1 MAIQVINI
9 GTSANKGDGEPLR
22 TAFDKINDNFSELS
36 LKVTNLE
43 TGGVTVTTGDVK
55 GSVFGDDSTLLVD
68 GVNSKIPS
76 ANLSGALP
84 AIDGSALTGI
94 TTTETDPVVGAIT
107 GIVKADGSGNISAA
121 VAGTDYL
128 TTVAFSDLTGKP
140 TTVAGYGITDALT
153 SVPAQSFASLTGK
166 PTTIAGYGI
175 TDAFDGAFGSLSG
188 TPTTVAGYGI
198 TDAAPIDSPQFT
210 TKIST
215 PRLDLST
222 DSFMSVGNV
231 GSLNEENISFRT
243 IDSTDVLHMSR
254 QGTTLGGAGSGSN
267 FIYHDDGTFRIGR
280 IRPDVFNNSGKR
292 PKLEISSKWQRN
304 SSSKVFVPYT
314 TGDSEIDIISDTINL
329 NGLISSLTATS
340 GTIGSIQF
348 IDNNINST
356 DSTQLSIQTP
366 TSFTNAG
373 APGVTID
380 GNITF
385 EATGAITGPTVD
397 IYGIGN
403 GQVKIGNT
411 GSSINPVKLGN
422 ANTDV
427 SVEGDLTVDD
437 EAKFQRG
444 VQHKYSTIDS
454 ATGVTT
460 HDCNNGQFFRHT
472 NIQGDITVNLTNL
485 NLNNGYSTEIVLFIE
500 QGVSA
505 RNVIALQIAGQAQT
519 FHVQSGQNV
528 NSNTKDTILIKLW
541 RTGTGSTDYI
551 AMREIYNH

>member
-1 MAIQVINI
+1 MAIKVINI
-9 GTSANKGDGEPLR
+9 GTSPNKGDGEPLR

-43 TGGVTVTTGDVK
+43 TGGVTVTTGDIK

-68 GVNSKIPS
+68 GVNSTIPS

-84 AIDGSALTGI
+84 AIDGSALTGLFS
-94 TTTETDPVVGAIT
+94 GAY
-107 GIVKADGSGNISAA
+107 A
-121 VAGTDYL
+121 
-128 TTVAFSDLTGKP
+128 DLTGKP
-140 TTVAGYGITDALT
+140 TLFSGAYGDLTGSPTNVSTFTNDSGYLT
-153 SVPAQSFASLTGK
+153 SVPAQTFVSLTDSPANFTGQAGK
-166 PTTIAGYGI
+166 FVKVNAGENALEFDTVAGGGI
-175 TDAFDGAFGSLSG
+175 TDIIQDT
-188 TPTTVAGYGI
+188 TPQLGGN
-198 TDAAPIDSPQFT
+198 
-210 TKIST
+210 
-215 PRLDLST
+215 LDLNSKNVT
-222 DSFMSVGNV
+222 GTGNV
-231 GSLNEENISFRT
+231 NI
-243 IDSTDVLHMSR
+243 
-254 QGTTLGGAGSGSN
+254 
-267 FIYHDDGTFRIGR
+267 
-280 IRPDVFNNSGKR
+280 
-292 PKLEISSKWQRN
+292 
-304 SSSKVFVPYT
+304 
-314 TGDSEIDIISDTINL
+314 TG
-329 NGLISSLTATS
+329 SLTATS
-340 GTIGSIQF
+340 GTLGAIQL
-348 IDNNINST
+348 IDNNIKST

-411 GSSINPVKLGN
+411 GSSVNPVKLGN

-454 ATGVTT
+454 ATGVTA

-519 FHVQSGQNV
+519 FHVQSGQTV
-528 NSNTKDTILIKLW
+528 NTNTKDTILIKIW

>member
-43 TGGVTVTTGDVK
+43 TGGVTVTTGDIK

-68 GVNSKIPS
+68 GVNSTIPS

-84 AIDGSALTGI
+84 AIDGSALTGLFS
-94 TTTETDPVVGAIT
+94 GAY
-107 GIVKADGSGNISAA
+107 A
-121 VAGTDYL
+121 
-128 TTVAFSDLTGKP
+128 DLTGKP
-140 TTVAGYGITDALT
+140 TLFSGAYGDLTGSPTNVSTFTNDSGYLT
-153 SVPAQSFASLTGK
+153 SVPAQTFVSLTDSPANFTGQAGK
-166 PTTIAGYGI
+166 FVKVNAGENALEFDTVAGGGI
-175 TDAFDGAFGSLSG
+175 TDVIQDT
-188 TPTTVAGYGI
+188 TPQLGGN
-198 TDAAPIDSPQFT
+198 
-210 TKIST
+210 
-215 PRLDLST
+215 LDLNSKNVT
-222 DSFMSVGNV
+222 GTGNV
-231 GSLNEENISFRT
+231 NI
-243 IDSTDVLHMSR
+243 
-254 QGTTLGGAGSGSN
+254 
-267 FIYHDDGTFRIGR
+267 
-280 IRPDVFNNSGKR
+280 
-292 PKLEISSKWQRN
+292 
-304 SSSKVFVPYT
+304 
-314 TGDSEIDIISDTINL
+314 TG
-329 NGLISSLTATS
+329 SLTATS
-340 GTIGSIQF
+340 GTLGAIQL
-348 IDNNINST
+348 IDNNIKST

-411 GSSINPVKLGN
+411 GSSVNPVKLGN

-454 ATGVTT
+454 ATGVTA

-519 FHVQSGQNV
+519 FHVQSGQTV
-528 NSNTKDTILIKLW
+528 NTNTKDTILIKIW

>member
-9 GTSANKGDGEPLR
+9 GTSPNKGDGEPLR

-43 TGGVTVTTGDVK
+43 TGGVTVTTGDIK

-68 GVNSKIPS
+68 GVNSTIPS

-84 AIDGSALTGI
+84 AIDSSALTGLFS
-94 TTTETDPVVGAIT
+94 GAY
-107 GIVKADGSGNISAA
+107 A
-121 VAGTDYL
+121 
-128 TTVAFSDLTGKP
+128 DLTGKP
-140 TTVAGYGITDALT
+140 TLFSGAYGDLTGSPTNVSTFTNDSGYLT
-153 SVPAQSFASLTGK
+153 SVPAQTFVSLTDSPANFTGQAGK
-166 PTTIAGYGI
+166 FVKVNAGENALEFDTVAGGGI
-175 TDAFDGAFGSLSG
+175 TDIIQDT
-188 TPTTVAGYGI
+188 TPQLGGN
-198 TDAAPIDSPQFT
+198 
-210 TKIST
+210 
-215 PRLDLST
+215 LDLNSKNVT
-222 DSFMSVGNV
+222 GTGNV
-231 GSLNEENISFRT
+231 NI
-243 IDSTDVLHMSR
+243 
-254 QGTTLGGAGSGSN
+254 
-267 FIYHDDGTFRIGR
+267 
-280 IRPDVFNNSGKR
+280 
-292 PKLEISSKWQRN
+292 
-304 SSSKVFVPYT
+304 
-314 TGDSEIDIISDTINL
+314 TG
-329 NGLISSLTATS
+329 SLTATS
-340 GTIGSIQF
+340 GTLGAIQL
-348 IDNNINST
+348 IDNNIKST

-411 GSSINPVKLGN
+411 GSSVNPVKLGN

-454 ATGVTT
+454 ATGVTA

-519 FHVQSGQNV
+519 FHVQSGQTV
-528 NSNTKDTILIKLW
+528 NTNTKDTILIKIW

>member
-9 GTSANKGDGEPLR
+9 ATSANKGDGEPLR

-84 AIDGSALTGI
+84 AIDGSALTGLFS
-94 TTTETDPVVGAIT
+94 GAY
-107 GIVKADGSGNISAA
+107 A
-121 VAGTDYL
+121 
-128 TTVAFSDLTGKP
+128 DLTGKP
-140 TTVAGYGITDALT
+140 TLFSGAYGDLTGSPTNVSTFTNDSGYLT
-153 SVPAQSFASLTGK
+153 SVPAQTFVSLTDSPANFTGQAGK
-166 PTTIAGYGI
+166 FVKVNAGENALEFDTVSGGGI
-175 TDAFDGAFGSLSG
+175 TDVIQDT
-188 TPTTVAGYGI
+188 TPQLGGN
-198 TDAAPIDSPQFT
+198 
-210 TKIST
+210 
-215 PRLDLST
+215 LDLNSKNVT
-222 DSFMSVGNV
+222 GTGNV
-231 GSLNEENISFRT
+231 NI
-243 IDSTDVLHMSR
+243 
-254 QGTTLGGAGSGSN
+254 
-267 FIYHDDGTFRIGR
+267 
-280 IRPDVFNNSGKR
+280 
-292 PKLEISSKWQRN
+292 
-304 SSSKVFVPYT
+304 
-314 TGDSEIDIISDTINL
+314 TG
-329 NGLISSLTATS
+329 SLTATS
-340 GTIGSIQF
+340 GTLGAIQL
-348 IDNNINST
+348 IDNNIKST

-454 ATGVTT
+454 ATGVTA

>member
-1 MAIQVINI
+1 MAIKVINI

-43 TGGVTVTTGDVK
+43 TGGVTVTTGDIK

-68 GVNSKIPS
+68 GVNSTIPS

-84 AIDGSALTGI
+84 AIDGSALTGLFS
-94 TTTETDPVVGAIT
+94 GAY
-107 GIVKADGSGNISAA
+107 A
-121 VAGTDYL
+121 
-128 TTVAFSDLTGKP
+128 DLTGKP
-140 TTVAGYGITDALT
+140 TLFSGAYGDLTGSPTNVSTFTNDSGYLT
-153 SVPAQSFASLTGK
+153 SVPAQTFVSLTDSPANFTGQAGK
-166 PTTIAGYGI
+166 FVKVNAGENALEFDTVAGGGI
-175 TDAFDGAFGSLSG
+175 TDIIQDT
-188 TPTTVAGYGI
+188 TPQLGGN
-198 TDAAPIDSPQFT
+198 
-210 TKIST
+210 
-215 PRLDLST
+215 LDLNSKNVT
-222 DSFMSVGNV
+222 GTGNV
-231 GSLNEENISFRT
+231 NI
-243 IDSTDVLHMSR
+243 
-254 QGTTLGGAGSGSN
+254 
-267 FIYHDDGTFRIGR
+267 
-280 IRPDVFNNSGKR
+280 
-292 PKLEISSKWQRN
+292 
-304 SSSKVFVPYT
+304 
-314 TGDSEIDIISDTINL
+314 TG
-329 NGLISSLTATS
+329 SLTATS
-340 GTIGSIQF
+340 GTLGAIQL
-348 IDNNINST
+348 IDNNIKST

-411 GSSINPVKLGN
+411 GSSVNPVKLGN

-454 ATGVTT
+454 ATGVTA

-485 NLNNGYSTEIVLFIE
+485 NLNNGYSTEIVLLIE
-500 QGVSA
+500 QGASA
-505 RNVIALQIAGQAQT
+505 RNVTALQIGGQAQT

-528 NSNTKDTILIKLW
+528 NTNTKDTILIKLW
-541 RTGTGSTDYI
+541 RTGSGATDYI

>member
-9 GTSANKGDGEPLR
+9 GTSPNKGDGEPLR

-43 TGGVTVTTGDVK
+43 TGGVTVTTGDIK

-68 GVNSKIPS
+68 GVNSTIPS

-84 AIDGSALTGI
+84 AIDGSALTGLFS
-94 TTTETDPVVGAIT
+94 GAY
-107 GIVKADGSGNISAA
+107 A
-121 VAGTDYL
+121 
-128 TTVAFSDLTGKP
+128 DLTGKP
-140 TTVAGYGITDALT
+140 TLFSGAYGDLTGSPTNVSTFTNDSGYLT
-153 SVPAQSFASLTGK
+153 SVPAQTFVSLTDSPANFTGQAGK
-166 PTTIAGYGI
+166 FVKVNAGENALEFDTVAGGGI
-175 TDAFDGAFGSLSG
+175 TDIIQDT
-188 TPTTVAGYGI
+188 TPQLGGN
-198 TDAAPIDSPQFT
+198 
-210 TKIST
+210 
-215 PRLDLST
+215 LDLNSKNVT
-222 DSFMSVGNV
+222 GTGNV
-231 GSLNEENISFRT
+231 NI
-243 IDSTDVLHMSR
+243 
-254 QGTTLGGAGSGSN
+254 
-267 FIYHDDGTFRIGR
+267 
-280 IRPDVFNNSGKR
+280 
-292 PKLEISSKWQRN
+292 
-304 SSSKVFVPYT
+304 
-314 TGDSEIDIISDTINL
+314 TG
-329 NGLISSLTATS
+329 SLTATS
-340 GTIGSIQF
+340 GTLGAIQL
-348 IDNNINST
+348 IDNNIKST

-411 GSSINPVKLGN
+411 GSSVNPVKLGN

-454 ATGVTT
+454 ATGVTA

-472 NIQGDITVNLTNL
+472 NIPGDITVNLTNL

-519 FHVQSGQNV
+519 FHVQSGQTV
-528 NSNTKDTILIKLW
+528 NTNTKDTILIKIW

>member
-1 MAIQVINI
+1 MARQIINI
-9 GTSANKGDGEPLR
+9 GTSPNKGDGEPLR
-22 TAFDKINDNFSELS
+22 TAFDKINDNFLELYA
-36 LKVTNLE
+36 KTM
-43 TGGVTVTTGDVK
+43 GTVEVGDIK

-68 GVNSKIPS
+68 GVNSRIPS
-76 ANLSGALP
+76 SVLHGALP
-84 AIDGSALTGI
+84 AIDGSNLTGI
-94 TTTETDPVVGAIT
+94 SVSTFNGQNASYYLDYNNFTNTPTLITNNNQLTNGAGYIT
-107 GIVKADGSGNISAA
+107 ASSSDTLTNKSGNVSMF
-121 VAGTDYL
+121 TNDSNY
-128 TTVAFSDLTGKP
+128 
-140 TTVAGYGITDALT
+140 LT
-153 SVPAQSFASLTGK
+153 SVPAQTFVSLTDSPANFTGHGNK
-166 PTTIAGYGI
+166 FVKVNAGETALEFVTSGATQNTFSTIAVAGQSNVEADSTGDTLTLVAGTNVTITTAAGTDSVTINATDTGI
-175 TDAFDGAFGSLSG
+175 TDVVQDTTPQLGGNLGLSG
-188 TPTTVAGYGI
+188 HNILGT
-198 TDAAPIDSPQFT
+198 
-210 TKIST
+210 
-215 PRLDLST
+215 
-222 DSFMSVGNV
+222 
-231 GSLNEENISFRT
+231 GS
-243 IDSTDVLHMSR
+243 
-254 QGTTLGGAGSGSN
+254 
-267 FIYHDDGTFRIGR
+267 
-280 IRPDVFNNSGKR
+280 
-292 PKLEISSKWQRN
+292 
-304 SSSKVFVPYT
+304 
-314 TGDSEIDIISDTINL
+314 INL
-329 NGLISSLTATS
+329 TPGTITATS
-340 GTIGSIQF
+340 GTLGSIQL

-356 DSTQLSIQTP
+356 DSTQISIQTP
-366 TSFTNAG
+366 TSFTSPG

-385 EATGAITGPTVD
+385 EATGAITGPAVD

-411 GSSINPVKLGN
+411 GSSINPVLLGN

-427 SVEGDLTVDD
+427 TVEGDLTVSD

-454 ATGVTT
+454 ATGVTA

>member
-22 TAFDKINDNFSELS
+22 TAFDKINDNFLELS

-76 ANLSGALP
+76 ANLFGALP
-84 AIDGSALTGI
+84 AIDGSALTGLFS
-94 TTTETDPVVGAIT
+94 GAY
-107 GIVKADGSGNISAA
+107 A
-121 VAGTDYL
+121 
-128 TTVAFSDLTGKP
+128 DLTGKP
-140 TTVAGYGITDALT
+140 TLFSGAYGDLTGSPTNVSTFTNDSGYLT
-153 SVPAQSFASLTGK
+153 SVPAQTFVSLTDSPANFTGQAGK
-166 PTTIAGYGI
+166 FVKVNAGENALEFDTVSGGGI
-175 TDAFDGAFGSLSG
+175 TDVIQDT
-188 TPTTVAGYGI
+188 TPQLGGN
-198 TDAAPIDSPQFT
+198 
-210 TKIST
+210 
-215 PRLDLST
+215 LDLNSKNVT
-222 DSFMSVGNV
+222 GTGNV
-231 GSLNEENISFRT
+231 NI
-243 IDSTDVLHMSR
+243 
-254 QGTTLGGAGSGSN
+254 
-267 FIYHDDGTFRIGR
+267 
-280 IRPDVFNNSGKR
+280 
-292 PKLEISSKWQRN
+292 
-304 SSSKVFVPYT
+304 
-314 TGDSEIDIISDTINL
+314 TG
-329 NGLISSLTATS
+329 SLTATS
-340 GTIGSIQF
+340 GTLGAIQL
-348 IDNNINST
+348 IDNNIKST

>member
-43 TGGVTVTTGDVK
+43 TGGVTVTTGDIK

-68 GVNSKIPS
+68 GVNSTIPS

-84 AIDGSALTGI
+84 AIDGSALTGLFS
-94 TTTETDPVVGAIT
+94 GAY
-107 GIVKADGSGNISAA
+107 A
-121 VAGTDYL
+121 
-128 TTVAFSDLTGKP
+128 DLTGKP
-140 TTVAGYGITDALT
+140 TLFSGAYGDLTGSPTNVSTFTNDSGYLT
-153 SVPAQSFASLTGK
+153 SVPAQTFVSLTDSPANFTGQAGK
-166 PTTIAGYGI
+166 FVKVNAGENALEFDTVAGGGI
-175 TDAFDGAFGSLSG
+175 TDIIQDT
-188 TPTTVAGYGI
+188 TPQLGGN
-198 TDAAPIDSPQFT
+198 
-210 TKIST
+210 
-215 PRLDLST
+215 LDLNSKNVT
-222 DSFMSVGNV
+222 GTGNV
-231 GSLNEENISFRT
+231 NI
-243 IDSTDVLHMSR
+243 
-254 QGTTLGGAGSGSN
+254 
-267 FIYHDDGTFRIGR
+267 
-280 IRPDVFNNSGKR
+280 
-292 PKLEISSKWQRN
+292 
-304 SSSKVFVPYT
+304 
-314 TGDSEIDIISDTINL
+314 TG
-329 NGLISSLTATS
+329 SLTATS
-340 GTIGSIQF
+340 GTLGAIQL
-348 IDNNINST
+348 IDNNIKST

-411 GSSINPVKLGN
+411 GSSVNPVKLGN

-454 ATGVTT
+454 ATGVTA

-519 FHVQSGQNV
+519 FHVQSGQTV
-528 NSNTKDTILIKLW
+528 NTNTKDTILIKIW

>member
-9 GTSANKGDGEPLR
+9 GTSPNKGDGEPLR

-43 TGGVTVTTGDVK
+43 TGGVTVTTGDIK

-68 GVNSKIPS
+68 GINSKIPS

-84 AIDGSALTGI
+84 AIDGSALTGLFS
-94 TTTETDPVVGAIT
+94 GAY
-107 GIVKADGSGNISAA
+107 A
-121 VAGTDYL
+121 
-128 TTVAFSDLTGKP
+128 DLTGKP
-140 TTVAGYGITDALT
+140 TLFSGAYGDLTGSPTNVSTFTNDSGYLT
-153 SVPAQSFASLTGK
+153 SVPAQTFVSLTDSPANFTGQAGK
-166 PTTIAGYGI
+166 FVKVNAGENALEFDTVAGGGI
-175 TDAFDGAFGSLSG
+175 TDIIQDT
-188 TPTTVAGYGI
+188 TPQLGGN
-198 TDAAPIDSPQFT
+198 
-210 TKIST
+210 
-215 PRLDLST
+215 LDLNSKNVT
-222 DSFMSVGNV
+222 GTGNV
-231 GSLNEENISFRT
+231 NI
-243 IDSTDVLHMSR
+243 
-254 QGTTLGGAGSGSN
+254 
-267 FIYHDDGTFRIGR
+267 
-280 IRPDVFNNSGKR
+280 
-292 PKLEISSKWQRN
+292 
-304 SSSKVFVPYT
+304 
-314 TGDSEIDIISDTINL
+314 TG
-329 NGLISSLTATS
+329 SLTATS
-340 GTIGSIQF
+340 GTLGAIQL
-348 IDNNINST
+348 IDNNIKST

-411 GSSINPVKLGN
+411 GSSVNPVKLGN

-454 ATGVTT
+454 ATGVTA

-519 FHVQSGQNV
+519 FHVQSGQTV
-528 NSNTKDTILIKLW
+528 NTNTKDTILIKIW

>member
-9 GTSANKGDGEPLR
+9 GTSPNKGDGEPLR

-68 GVNSKIPS
+68 GVNSTIPS

-84 AIDGSALTGI
+84 AIDGSALTGLFS
-94 TTTETDPVVGAIT
+94 GAY
-107 GIVKADGSGNISAA
+107 A
-121 VAGTDYL
+121 
-128 TTVAFSDLTGKP
+128 DLTGKP
-140 TTVAGYGITDALT
+140 TLFSGAYGDLTGSPTNVSTFTNDSGYLT
-153 SVPAQSFASLTGK
+153 SVPAQTFVSLTDSPANFTGQAGK
-166 PTTIAGYGI
+166 FVKVNAGENALEFDTVAGGGI
-175 TDAFDGAFGSLSG
+175 TDIIQDT
-188 TPTTVAGYGI
+188 TPQLGGN
-198 TDAAPIDSPQFT
+198 
-210 TKIST
+210 
-215 PRLDLST
+215 LDLNSKNVT
-222 DSFMSVGNV
+222 GTGNV
-231 GSLNEENISFRT
+231 NI
-243 IDSTDVLHMSR
+243 
-254 QGTTLGGAGSGSN
+254 
-267 FIYHDDGTFRIGR
+267 
-280 IRPDVFNNSGKR
+280 
-292 PKLEISSKWQRN
+292 
-304 SSSKVFVPYT
+304 
-314 TGDSEIDIISDTINL
+314 TG
-329 NGLISSLTATS
+329 SLTATS
-340 GTIGSIQF
+340 GTLGAIQL
-348 IDNNINST
+348 IDNNIKST

-411 GSSINPVKLGN
+411 GSSVNPVKLGN

-454 ATGVTT
+454 ATGVTA

-519 FHVQSGQNV
+519 FHVQSGQTV
-528 NSNTKDTILIKLW
+528 NTNTKDTILIKIW

>member
-76 ANLSGALP
+76 ANLFGALP
-84 AIDGSALTGI
+84 AIDGSALTGLFS
-94 TTTETDPVVGAIT
+94 GAY
-107 GIVKADGSGNISAA
+107 A
-121 VAGTDYL
+121 
-128 TTVAFSDLTGKP
+128 DLTGKP
-140 TTVAGYGITDALT
+140 TLFSGAYGDLTGSPTNVSTFTNDSGYLT
-153 SVPAQSFASLTGK
+153 SVPAQTFVSLTDSPANFTGQAGK
-166 PTTIAGYGI
+166 FVKVNAGENALEFDTVSGGGI
-175 TDAFDGAFGSLSG
+175 TDVIQDT
-188 TPTTVAGYGI
+188 TPQLGGN
-198 TDAAPIDSPQFT
+198 
-210 TKIST
+210 
-215 PRLDLST
+215 LDLNSKNVT
-222 DSFMSVGNV
+222 GTGNV
-231 GSLNEENISFRT
+231 NI
-243 IDSTDVLHMSR
+243 
-254 QGTTLGGAGSGSN
+254 
-267 FIYHDDGTFRIGR
+267 
-280 IRPDVFNNSGKR
+280 
-292 PKLEISSKWQRN
+292 
-304 SSSKVFVPYT
+304 
-314 TGDSEIDIISDTINL
+314 TG
-329 NGLISSLTATS
+329 SLTATS
-340 GTIGSIQF
+340 GTLGAIQL
-348 IDNNINST
+348 IDNNIKST

-427 SVEGDLTVDD
+427 TVEGDLTVSD

>member
-9 GTSANKGDGEPLR
+9 GTSPNKGDGEPLR

-43 TGGVTVTTGDVK
+43 TGGVTVTTGDIK

-68 GVNSKIPS
+68 GVNSTIPS

-84 AIDGSALTGI
+84 AIDGSALTGLFS
-94 TTTETDPVVGAIT
+94 GAY
-107 GIVKADGSGNISAA
+107 A
-121 VAGTDYL
+121 
-128 TTVAFSDLTGKP
+128 DLTGKP
-140 TTVAGYGITDALT
+140 TLFSGAYGDLTGSPTNVSTFTNDSGYLT
-153 SVPAQSFASLTGK
+153 SVPAQTFVSLTDSPANFTGQAGK
-166 PTTIAGYGI
+166 FVKVNAGENALEFDTVAGGGI
-175 TDAFDGAFGSLSG
+175 TDIIQDT
-188 TPTTVAGYGI
+188 TPQLGGN
-198 TDAAPIDSPQFT
+198 
-210 TKIST
+210 
-215 PRLDLST
+215 LDLNSKNVT
-222 DSFMSVGNV
+222 GTGNV
-231 GSLNEENISFRT
+231 NI
-243 IDSTDVLHMSR
+243 
-254 QGTTLGGAGSGSN
+254 
-267 FIYHDDGTFRIGR
+267 
-280 IRPDVFNNSGKR
+280 
-292 PKLEISSKWQRN
+292 
-304 SSSKVFVPYT
+304 
-314 TGDSEIDIISDTINL
+314 TG
-329 NGLISSLTATS
+329 SLTATS
-340 GTIGSIQF
+340 GTLGAIQL
-348 IDNNINST
+348 IDNNIKST

-411 GSSINPVKLGN
+411 GSSVNPVKLGN

-454 ATGVTT
+454 ATGVTA

-519 FHVQSGQNV
+519 FHVQSGQTV
-528 NSNTKDTILIKLW
+528 NTNTKDTILIKIW

>member
-76 ANLSGALP
+76 ANLFGALP
-84 AIDGSALTGI
+84 AIDGSALTGLFS
-94 TTTETDPVVGAIT
+94 GAY
-107 GIVKADGSGNISAA
+107 A
-121 VAGTDYL
+121 
-128 TTVAFSDLTGKP
+128 DLTGKP
-140 TTVAGYGITDALT
+140 TLFSGAYGDLTGSPTNVSTFTNDSGYLT
-153 SVPAQSFASLTGK
+153 SVPAQTFVSLTDSPANFTGQAGK
-166 PTTIAGYGI
+166 FVKVNAGENALEFDTVSGGGI
-175 TDAFDGAFGSLSG
+175 TDVIQDT
-188 TPTTVAGYGI
+188 TPQLGGN
-198 TDAAPIDSPQFT
+198 
-210 TKIST
+210 
-215 PRLDLST
+215 LDLNSKNVT
-222 DSFMSVGNV
+222 GTGNV
-231 GSLNEENISFRT
+231 NI
-243 IDSTDVLHMSR
+243 
-254 QGTTLGGAGSGSN
+254 
-267 FIYHDDGTFRIGR
+267 
-280 IRPDVFNNSGKR
+280 
-292 PKLEISSKWQRN
+292 
-304 SSSKVFVPYT
+304 
-314 TGDSEIDIISDTINL
+314 TG
-329 NGLISSLTATS
+329 SLTATS
-340 GTIGSIQF
+340 GTLGAIQL
-348 IDNNINST
+348 IDNNIKST

>member
-84 AIDGSALTGI
+84 AIDGSALTGLFS
-94 TTTETDPVVGAIT
+94 GAY
-107 GIVKADGSGNISAA
+107 A
-121 VAGTDYL
+121 
-128 TTVAFSDLTGKP
+128 DLTGKP
-140 TTVAGYGITDALT
+140 TLFSGAYGDLTGSPTNVSTFTNDSGYLT
-153 SVPAQSFASLTGK
+153 SVPAQTFVSLTDSPANFTGQAGK
-166 PTTIAGYGI
+166 FVKVNAGENALEFDTVSGGGI
-175 TDAFDGAFGSLSG
+175 TDVIQDT
-188 TPTTVAGYGI
+188 TPQLGGN
-198 TDAAPIDSPQFT
+198 
-210 TKIST
+210 
-215 PRLDLST
+215 LDLNSKNVT
-222 DSFMSVGNV
+222 GTGNV
-231 GSLNEENISFRT
+231 NI
-243 IDSTDVLHMSR
+243 
-254 QGTTLGGAGSGSN
+254 
-267 FIYHDDGTFRIGR
+267 
-280 IRPDVFNNSGKR
+280 
-292 PKLEISSKWQRN
+292 
-304 SSSKVFVPYT
+304 
-314 TGDSEIDIISDTINL
+314 TG
-329 NGLISSLTATS
+329 SLTATS
-340 GTIGSIQF
+340 GTLGAIQL
-348 IDNNINST
+348 IDNNIKST

>member
-84 AIDGSALTGI
+84 AIDGSALTGLFS
-94 TTTETDPVVGAIT
+94 GAY
-107 GIVKADGSGNISAA
+107 A
-121 VAGTDYL
+121 
-128 TTVAFSDLTGKP
+128 DLTGKP
-140 TTVAGYGITDALT
+140 TLFSGAYGDLTGSPTNVSTFTNDSGYLT
-153 SVPAQSFASLTGK
+153 SVPAQTFVSLTDSPANFTGQAGK
-166 PTTIAGYGI
+166 FVKVNAGENALEFDTVSGGGI
-175 TDAFDGAFGSLSG
+175 TDVIQDT
-188 TPTTVAGYGI
+188 TPQLGGN
-198 TDAAPIDSPQFT
+198 
-210 TKIST
+210 
-215 PRLDLST
+215 LDLNSKNVT
-222 DSFMSVGNV
+222 GTGNV
-231 GSLNEENISFRT
+231 NI
-243 IDSTDVLHMSR
+243 
-254 QGTTLGGAGSGSN
+254 
-267 FIYHDDGTFRIGR
+267 
-280 IRPDVFNNSGKR
+280 
-292 PKLEISSKWQRN
+292 
-304 SSSKVFVPYT
+304 
-314 TGDSEIDIISDTINL
+314 TG
-329 NGLISSLTATS
+329 SLTATS
-340 GTIGSIQF
+340 GTLGAIQL
-348 IDNNINST
+348 IDNNIKST

-454 ATGVTT
+454 ATGVTA

>member
-1 MAIQVINI
+1 MAIKVINI

-43 TGGVTVTTGDVK
+43 TGGVTVTTGDIK

-68 GVNSKIPS
+68 GVNSTIPS

-84 AIDGSALTGI
+84 AIDGSALTGLFS
-94 TTTETDPVVGAIT
+94 GAY
-107 GIVKADGSGNISAA
+107 A
-121 VAGTDYL
+121 
-128 TTVAFSDLTGKP
+128 DLTGKP
-140 TTVAGYGITDALT
+140 TLFSGAYGDLTGSPTNVSTFTNDSGYLT
-153 SVPAQSFASLTGK
+153 SVPAQTFVSLTDSPANFTGQAGK
-166 PTTIAGYGI
+166 FVKVNAGENALEFDTVAGGGI
-175 TDAFDGAFGSLSG
+175 TDIIQDT
-188 TPTTVAGYGI
+188 TPQLGGN
-198 TDAAPIDSPQFT
+198 
-210 TKIST
+210 
-215 PRLDLST
+215 LDLNSKNVT
-222 DSFMSVGNV
+222 GTGNV
-231 GSLNEENISFRT
+231 NI
-243 IDSTDVLHMSR
+243 
-254 QGTTLGGAGSGSN
+254 
-267 FIYHDDGTFRIGR
+267 
-280 IRPDVFNNSGKR
+280 
-292 PKLEISSKWQRN
+292 
-304 SSSKVFVPYT
+304 
-314 TGDSEIDIISDTINL
+314 TG
-329 NGLISSLTATS
+329 SLTATS
-340 GTIGSIQF
+340 GTLGAIQL
-348 IDNNINST
+348 IDNNIKST

-411 GSSINPVKLGN
+411 GSSVNPVKLGN

-454 ATGVTT
+454 ATGVTA

-519 FHVQSGQNV
+519 FHVQSGQTV
-528 NSNTKDTILIKLW
+528 NTNTKDTILIKIW

>member
-9 GTSANKGDGEPLR
+9 GTSPNKGDGEPLR

-43 TGGVTVTTGDVK
+43 TGGVTVTTGDIK

-68 GVNSKIPS
+68 GVNSTIPS

-84 AIDGSALTGI
+84 AIDGSALTGLFS
-94 TTTETDPVVGAIT
+94 GAY
-107 GIVKADGSGNISAA
+107 A
-121 VAGTDYL
+121 
-128 TTVAFSDLTGKP
+128 DLTGKP
-140 TTVAGYGITDALT
+140 TLFSGAYGDLTGSPTNVSTFTNDSGYLT
-153 SVPAQSFASLTGK
+153 SVPAQTFVSLTDSPANFTGQAGK
-166 PTTIAGYGI
+166 FVKVNAGENALEFDTVAGGGI
-175 TDAFDGAFGSLSG
+175 TDIIQDT
-188 TPTTVAGYGI
+188 TPQLGGN
-198 TDAAPIDSPQFT
+198 
-210 TKIST
+210 
-215 PRLDLST
+215 LDLNSKNVT
-222 DSFMSVGNV
+222 GTGNV
-231 GSLNEENISFRT
+231 NI
-243 IDSTDVLHMSR
+243 
-254 QGTTLGGAGSGSN
+254 
-267 FIYHDDGTFRIGR
+267 
-280 IRPDVFNNSGKR
+280 
-292 PKLEISSKWQRN
+292 
-304 SSSKVFVPYT
+304 
-314 TGDSEIDIISDTINL
+314 TG
-329 NGLISSLTATS
+329 SLTATS
-340 GTIGSIQF
+340 GTLGAIQL
-348 IDNNINST
+348 IDNNIKST

-411 GSSINPVKLGN
+411 GSSVNPVKLGN

-454 ATGVTT
+454 ATGVTA

-485 NLNNGYSTEIVLFIE
+485 NLNNGYSTEIVLLIE
-500 QGVSA
+500 QGASA
-505 RNVIALQIAGQAQT
+505 RNVTALQIGGQAQT

-528 NSNTKDTILIKLW
+528 NTNTKDTILIKLW
-541 RTGTGSTDYI
+541 RTGSGATDYI

>member
-9 GTSANKGDGEPLR
+9 GTSPNKGDGEPLR

-43 TGGVTVTTGDVK
+43 TGGVTVTTGDIK
-55 GSVFGDDSTLLVD
+55 GSVFDDDSTLLVD
-68 GVNSKIPS
+68 GVNSTIPS

-84 AIDGSALTGI
+84 AIDGSALTGLFS
-94 TTTETDPVVGAIT
+94 GAY
-107 GIVKADGSGNISAA
+107 A
-121 VAGTDYL
+121 
-128 TTVAFSDLTGKP
+128 DLTGKP
-140 TTVAGYGITDALT
+140 TLFSGAYGDLTGSPTNVSTFTNDSGYLT
-153 SVPAQSFASLTGK
+153 SVPAQTFVSLTDSPANFTGQAGK
-166 PTTIAGYGI
+166 FVKVNAGENALEFDTVAGGGI
-175 TDAFDGAFGSLSG
+175 TDIIQDT
-188 TPTTVAGYGI
+188 TPQLGGN
-198 TDAAPIDSPQFT
+198 
-210 TKIST
+210 
-215 PRLDLST
+215 LDLNSKNVT
-222 DSFMSVGNV
+222 GTGNV
-231 GSLNEENISFRT
+231 NI
-243 IDSTDVLHMSR
+243 
-254 QGTTLGGAGSGSN
+254 
-267 FIYHDDGTFRIGR
+267 
-280 IRPDVFNNSGKR
+280 
-292 PKLEISSKWQRN
+292 
-304 SSSKVFVPYT
+304 
-314 TGDSEIDIISDTINL
+314 TG
-329 NGLISSLTATS
+329 SLTATS
-340 GTIGSIQF
+340 GTLGAIQL
-348 IDNNINST
+348 IDNNIKST

-411 GSSINPVKLGN
+411 GSSVNPVKLGN

-454 ATGVTT
+454 ATGVTA

-519 FHVQSGQNV
+519 FHVQSGQTV
-528 NSNTKDTILIKLW
+528 NTNTKDTILIKIW

>member
-84 AIDGSALTGI
+84 AIDGSALTGLFS
-94 TTTETDPVVGAIT
+94 GAY
-107 GIVKADGSGNISAA
+107 A
-121 VAGTDYL
+121 
-128 TTVAFSDLTGKP
+128 DLTGKP
-140 TTVAGYGITDALT
+140 TLFSGAYGDLTGSPTNVSTFTNDSGYLT
-153 SVPAQSFASLTGK
+153 SVPAQTFVSLTDSPANFTGQAGK
-166 PTTIAGYGI
+166 FVKVNAGENALEFDTVSGGGI
-175 TDAFDGAFGSLSG
+175 TDVIQDT
-188 TPTTVAGYGI
+188 TPQLGGN
-198 TDAAPIDSPQFT
+198 
-210 TKIST
+210 
-215 PRLDLST
+215 LDLNSKNVT
-222 DSFMSVGNV
+222 GNGNV
-231 GSLNEENISFRT
+231 NI
-243 IDSTDVLHMSR
+243 
-254 QGTTLGGAGSGSN
+254 
-267 FIYHDDGTFRIGR
+267 
-280 IRPDVFNNSGKR
+280 
-292 PKLEISSKWQRN
+292 
-304 SSSKVFVPYT
+304 
-314 TGDSEIDIISDTINL
+314 TG
-329 NGLISSLTATS
+329 SLTATS
-340 GTIGSIQF
+340 GTLGAIQL
-348 IDNNINST
+348 IDNNIKST

-551 AMREIYNH
+551 AMRENYNH

>member
-1 MAIQVINI
+1 MAIKVINI

-43 TGGVTVTTGDVK
+43 TGGVTVTTGDIK

-68 GVNSKIPS
+68 GINSKIPS

-84 AIDGSALTGI
+84 AIDGSALTGV

-128 TTVAFSDLTGKP
+128 TTVAFADLTSKP

-175 TDAFDGAFGSLSG
+175 TDALELGTSATTALAGNTALFSGAYNDLTGKPSFMTDVVNDTTPQLGGNLGLSG
-188 TPTTVAGYGI
+188 KDILG
-198 TDAAPIDSPQFT
+198 
-210 TKIST
+210 
-215 PRLDLST
+215 
-222 DSFMSVGNV
+222 VGN
-231 GSLNEENISFRT
+231 
-243 IDSTDVLHMSR
+243 
-254 QGTTLGGAGSGSN
+254 
-267 FIYHDDGTFRIGR
+267 
-280 IRPDVFNNSGKR
+280 
-292 PKLEISSKWQRN
+292 
-304 SSSKVFVPYT
+304 
-314 TGDSEIDIISDTINL
+314 INL
-329 NGLISSLTATS
+329 TPGTITATS
-340 GTIGSIQF
+340 GTLGSIQL
-348 IDNNINST
+348 IDNNISST

-385 EATGAITGPTVD
+385 EATGAITGPAVD

-411 GSSINPVKLGN
+411 GSSINPVLVGN
-422 ANTDV
+422 ANTAV
-427 SVEGDLTVDD
+427 TVEGDLTVSD

-454 ATGVTT
+454 ATGVTA
-460 HDCNNGQFFRHT
+460 HDCNSGQFFRHT
-472 NIQGDITVNLTNL
+472 NIAGDITVNLTNL
-485 NLNNGYSTEIVLFIE
+485 NLNNGYSTEIVLLIE
-500 QGVSA
+500 QGASA
-505 RNVIALQIAGQAQT
+505 RNVTALQIGGQAQT
-519 FHVQSGQNV
+519 LHVQSGQNV
-528 NSNTKDTILIKLW
+528 NTNTKDTILIKLW
-541 RTGTGSTDYI
+541 RTGSGATDYI